1 MLISA
6 VPKVCPGAGKKKST
20 KPDRKD
26 ISNDGGA
33 VPDDK
38 GYGTEHFLVHSIM
51 RADVEHIDISIYMKG
66 EIQYSCEKAAEN
78 ITECTPL
85 KRMRDIC
92 AFQMAA
98 GIYADKDEKDMP
110 PIGVECQGQIAIMHT
125 ARIEKGEDTA

>member
-6 VPKVCPGAGKKKST
+6 VPKVCPRAGKKKST

-26 ISNDGGA
+26 VNDDGRT
-33 VPDDK
+33 VSDDK
-38 GYGTEHFLVHSIM
+38 SYGTEHFLVHRIM

-110 PIGVECQGQIAIMHT
+110 PIGVERQGQIAIMHT
-125 ARIEKGEDTA
+125 ACIEKGEDTA